1 MLRVV
6 LVDDEKPS
14 LDELEYLLSGCSSCN
29 IIKKFTNPVDA
40 LEYIKMEEP
49 DLVFLDIN
57 MPVLDGLSLAEEM
70 LKLNLR
76 TSIVFASAYDHYAL
90 SAFDMNAIDYVL
102 KPYDK
107 DRIFKAIRK
116 IRNKLDSPSEK
127 RSYSESMIPKAQKV
141 NKIPIWKGDKI
152 ILIKIDDILYCQVID
167 GELVLH
173 TKLDC
178 YVMNDTLTNLESKL
192 PRETFFKTHRSY
204 IVNLLKVSEVSSY
217 FNNTLIIKLDGSD
230 AEIPVSRSNVKEFK
244 EMLKI

>member
-6 LVDDEKPS
+6 LVDDERPS
-14 LDELEYLLSGCSSCN
+14 LDELEFLLSGCSSCN
-29 IIKKFTNPVDA
+29 IIEKFTNPVEA
-40 LEYIKMEEP
+40 LEFIKMEEP
-49 DLVFLDIN
+49 DVVFLDIN

-116 IRNKLDSPSEK
+116 IRKKLDSPSSMRRYDET
-127 RSYSESMIPKAQKV
+127 MIPKAEKLS
-141 NKIPIWKGDKI
+141 KIPIWKGDKI
-152 ILIKIDDILYCQVID
+152 ILIKIEDILYCQVVE
-167 GELVLH
+167 GELILH
-173 TKLDC
+173 TSSDS

-192 PRETFFKTHRSY
+192 PSESFLKTHRAY
-204 IVNLLKVSEVSSY
+204 MVNILKVSEVSSY
-217 FNNTLIIKLDGSD
+217 FNNTLMLKLDGSD
-230 AEIPVSRSNVKEFK
+230 VEIPVSRSNVKEFK
-244 EMLKI
+244 ERLKI

>member
-6 LVDDEKPS
+6 LVDDERPA
-14 LDELEYLLSGCSSCN
+14 LDELEFLLSGCSLCN
-29 IIKKFTNPVDA
+29 IIEKFTNPLEA

-49 DLVFLDIN
+49 DVVFLDIN
-57 MPVLDGLSLAEEM
+57 MPVLDGLSLAREM
-70 LKLNLR
+70 VKLNLR

-116 IRNKLDSPSEK
+116 IRNKLESPLAK
-127 RSYSESMIPKAQKV
+127 RSYSEAMIPKPQKV

-152 ILIKIDDILYCQVID
+152 ILIKIEDILYCQVVD
-167 GELVLH
+167 GELILH
-173 TKLDC
+173 TSFGN

-192 PRETFFKTHRSY
+192 PSESFFKTHRAY
-204 IVNLLKVSEVSSY
+204 IINLLKVSEVSPY
-217 FNNTLIIKLDGSD
+217 FNNTLLIKLDGSD

-244 EMLKI
+244 DRLEI

>member
-14 LDELEYLLSGCSSCN
+14 LDELEFLLSGCSSCN
-29 IIKKFTNPVDA
+29 IIEKLTNPVEA

-49 DLVFLDIN
+49 DVVFLDIN

-70 LKLNLR
+70 VRLNLR
-76 TSIVFASAYDHYAL
+76 TSIIFASAYDHYAL

-116 IRNKLDSPSEK
+116 IRNKLESPSAK
-127 RSYSESMIPKAQKV
+127 RSYSETMIPKTQKV

-152 ILIKIDDILYCQVID
+152 ILIKIEDILYCQVVD
-167 GELVLH
+167 GELILH
-173 TKLDC
+173 TSLDN

-192 PRETFFKTHRSY
+192 PSGSFFKTHRAY
-204 IVNLLKVSEVSSY
+204 IVNLIKVSEVSPY
-217 FNNTLIIKLDGSD
+217 FNNTLVIKLDGSE

-244 EMLKI
+244 EMLEI

>member
-6 LVDDEKPS
+6 LVDDERPS
-14 LDELEYLLSGCSSCN
+14 LDELEFLLTDCSSCN
-29 IIKKFTNPVDA
+29 VIEKFTNPVAA

-49 DLVFLDIN
+49 DVVFLDIN

-70 LKLNLR
+70 LKLNIR

-116 IRNKLDSPSEK
+116 IRSKLESPSPK
-127 RSYSESMIPKAQKV
+127 RSYDESMIHKIQKV

-152 ILIKIDDILYCQVID
+152 ILVQIEDIIYCQLLD
-167 GELVLH
+167 GELLLH
-173 TKLDC
+173 TASDT
-178 YVMNDTLTNLESKL
+178 YIMNDTLSNLESKL
-192 PRETFFKTHRSY
+192 PGEFFFKTHRSY
-204 IVNLLKVSEVSSY
+204 IINLLKVSEVSSY
-217 FNNTLIIKLDGSD
+217 FNNTLVIKLDGSD
-230 AEIPVSRSNVKEFK
+230 VEIPVSRSNVKEFK
-244 EMLKI
+244 ERLKI